1 MLPSSYFKQVEM
13 IGYNEE
19 LDEISMFI
27 SSTNSLSFIAN
38 FIVVAPELIFKS
50 ITEKYNR
57 YGRQRLLNWHA
68 ITDSNI
74 FLSYYN

>member
-1 MLPSSYFKQVEM
+1 
-13 IGYNEE
+13 
-19 LDEISMFI
+19 MFI

-38 FIVVAPELIFKS
+38 FIVVAPNFIFKS

-68 ITDSNI
+68 ITDSNV

>member
-1 MLPSSYFKQVEM
+1 
-13 IGYNEE
+13 
-19 LDEISMFI
+19 MFI

-38 FIVVAPELIFKS
+38 FIVVAPTLIFKS

-68 ITDSNI
+68 ITDNNI